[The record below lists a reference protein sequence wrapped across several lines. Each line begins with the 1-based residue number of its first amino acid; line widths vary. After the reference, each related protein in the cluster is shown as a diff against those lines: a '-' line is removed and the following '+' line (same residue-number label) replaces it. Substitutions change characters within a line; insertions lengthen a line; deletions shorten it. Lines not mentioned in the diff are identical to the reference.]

1 MPALKE
7 FCNSKNRKPFYMK
20 FSIALL
26 LTFVTGLGLGT
37 VGVLPWWSFVVAAA
51 LVGVTVQQTATKTFA
66 AGFLGMFMA
75 WGGLAWWI
83 DWQNHSL
90 LSQKIAFVLPLGGSA
105 AALLFIT
112 GLIGGLLSGVAALCG
127 HYARVRVQ
135 PQ

>member
-1 MPALKE
+1 
-7 FCNSKNRKPFYMK
+7 MK

-37 VGVLPWWSFVVAAA
+37 IGLLPWWSFVVAAA
-51 LVGVTVQQTATKTFA
+51 LVGATVHQTATKTFA
-66 AGFLGMFMA
+66 AGFLGMFIA

-112 GLIGGLLSGVAALCG
+112 GMIGGLLAGVAALCG

>member
-26 LTFVTGLGLGT
+26 LTFVTE
-37 VGVLPWWSFVVAAA
+37 
-51 LVGVTVQQTATKTFA
+51 TFA

>member
-1 MPALKE
+1 
-7 FCNSKNRKPFYMK
+7 MK

-26 LTFVTGLGLGT
+26 LTFITGLGLGT
-37 VGVLPWWSFVVAAA
+37 LGLLPWWGFVVGSA
-51 LVGVTVQQTATKTFA
+51 LVGATVGQSATKTFA

-112 GLIGGLLSGVAALCG
+112 GLLGGLLSGLAALCG
-127 HYARVRVQ
+127 HYARARVQ